1 MIGKWKLIRSF
12 KKHRIFPKIYF
23 LWKSGHYLHNWMF
36 LMLHSILGHNISG
49 SYDAENDWLFNH
61 EAWHKNRQR
70 RMKTDSKRS
79 PEVRKWLTNSRF
91 SYLLVCCPSDTIAE
105 SLPQQ
110 RSQFQLVANAL
121 NHSWSVKYILG
132 IHCIYN

>member
-23 LWKSGHYLHNWMF
+23 LWSRDIIFTTECFSCYTVYLVIIYLVVTTLKMIGYLIMKHDTR
-36 LMLHSILGHNISG
+36 I
-49 SYDAENDWLFNH
+49 DNDGW
-61 EAWHKNRQR
+61 
-70 RMKTDSKRS
+70 KRS
-79 PEVRKWLTNSRF
+79 PEVRKWLRNSRF

-110 RSQFQLVANAL
+110 RSQFQPVANAL